1 MHGATTVAIAAN
13 MILRVIGKL
22 DHSMTT
28 FTYYTRNRA
37 VQQTAN
43 IAGVVKIG

>member
-1 MHGATTVAIAAN
+1 MHGATTVAIAAT

-28 FTYYTRNRA
+28 FADYTRNTT

-43 IAGVVKIG
+43 IAAVVKIR